1 MSKDMEVC
9 TGTSNMWLLDFKE
22 NNFAGENI
30 ACLKGSITEPASPA
44 SLIFFMVYY
53 LLKSSSQAK

>member
-9 TGTSNMWLLDFKE
+9 TGTSNTWLLDFKE

-30 ACLKGSITEPASPA
+30 ACLKGSNGDRMKADKV
-44 SLIFFMVYY
+44 FKGY
-53 LLKSSSQAK
+53 